1 MELDRQKVKKKLLPF
16 DDSRWWWFRKNC
28 RLWASP
34 WILWG
39 LFQYITP
46 KQKKNYRTVF
56 PGFKN
61 DDVFPLSHFQL
72 SNVWGTLGIAIP
84 SGNLNI
90 AVENGHLQWLFHEKC
105 WIFPVRYFDITRGL
119 IHHTFHEKPSFSHG
133 FPVVFLWFSYGF
145 ATAFTIPTSQCVAT
159 PSSPSDAQI
168 AVPGDL
174 SQLAILNTP
183 PGDGEIF
190 MIHDVEKNGMIH
202 SIFLVSIWII
212 YG

>member
-133 FPVVFLWFSYGF
+133 FPMVLLRRL
-145 ATAFTIPTSQCVAT
+145 PSQRLSVSQRRRRQVTRKLQCRVI
-159 PSSPSDAQI
+159 SPSLPSWTHHQEM
-168 AVPGDL
+168 GK
-174 SQLAILNTP
+174 SSWSTTSKKMGWSTQY
-183 PGDGEIF
+183 F
-190 MIHDVEKNGMIH
+190 W
-202 SIFLVSIWII
+202 LV